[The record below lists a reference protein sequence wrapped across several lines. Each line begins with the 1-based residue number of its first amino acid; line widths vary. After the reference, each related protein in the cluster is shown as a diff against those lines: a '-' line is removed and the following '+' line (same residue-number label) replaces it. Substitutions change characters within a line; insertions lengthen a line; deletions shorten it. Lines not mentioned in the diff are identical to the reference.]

1 MLRFL
6 LALISVAATALPTAL
21 PAQPIGSL
29 DLLNTPPAGGLYRRV
44 LGSVGLGDRGVPVAG
59 GHDVDS
65 DGFTDYALAAMQ
77 ADPDGRTQAGQVF
90 LVFGDGTTSGQLD
103 TVDVSASILRIIGD
117 QVQEN
122 AGSEIWMD
130 DLTGDGLGDLVI
142 CRQNFSLPDRIGA
155 GAVTI
160 LPGGQALRALAEN
173 TTVLDLRSPP
183 QGLPVVTLIGAT
195 APSRLCMWA
204 RAGDVTGDGI
214 ADLAV
219 GADREASNGE
229 LNSGAVYL
237 LRGGSHW
244 GIGQTID
251 LADFGTVQ
259 PGNILRIRPRVDS
272 AGFDFGATVQVADL
286 DSNGAAEVLAV
297 TALNRSGGTLEPLG
311 GTSRGNGGST
321 DGTVYI
327 LWDDNFGGDWDPAPD
342 FIVDAGPGALTVID
356 GATANEEFGEE
367 LLGGLDY
374 DNDGDADLF
383 VGDLTANGW
392 GAISDR
398 TNAGTSHVI
407 YDIALHKGAEF
418 DLDAP
423 PQGLVM
429 ATFVGPIAGA
439 ISGDTALHGDFNAD
453 GIDDLG
459 IGSPSDDP
467 LGRNG
472 AGTVHIVLGR
482 NGPWPALSDLA
493 PANFPESGVSIFE
506 IYGAEAGPPSIGDML
521 CYSAAGGDIDG
532 DGVADLIFNE
542 MGGDGSATDDV
553 GNLLLM
559 SGARLFGLDRVF
571 QNGFED
577 PPPQGLSH

>member
-6 LALISVAATALPTAL
+6 LALTCTAATALPAPL

-29 DLLNTPPAGGLYRRV
+29 DLLGTPPAGGLYRRV
-44 LGSVGLGDRGVPVAG
+44 LGSVGTGAAGVPVAG
-59 GHDVDS
+59 GHDMDG

-77 ADPDGRTQAGQVF
+77 TAPFDRTQAGQVF

-103 TVDVSASILRIIGD
+103 TVNESTSILRIIGD

-142 CRQNFSLPDRIGA
+142 CRQNHSLPDRIGA

-160 LPGGQALRALAEN
+160 LPGGQALRDLAEN

-183 QGLPVVTLIGAT
+183 QGLPVVTLIGAM

-244 GIGQTID
+244 ASTQTID
-251 LADFGTVQ
+251 LDDFGTVQ
-259 PGNILRIRPRVDS
+259 PGNLLRIRPRIGS
-272 AGFDFGATVQVADL
+272 TGFDFGATVQVADL
-286 DSNGAAEVLAV
+286 DGNGKAEVLAAA
-297 TALNRSGGTLEPLG
+297 ALNRSGGTLAPLG
-311 GTSRGNGGST
+311 GAGRGNGGST

-342 FIVDAGPGALTVID
+342 FIVDDGPGALTVID
-356 GATANEEFGEE
+356 GAAMNKEFGEE

-383 VGDLTANGW
+383 VGDLTADGW
-392 GAISDR
+392 GAISR
-398 TNAGTSHVI
+398 STAGTAHVI
-407 YDIALHKGAEF
+407 YDIAVYKGAEF
-418 DLDAP
+418 DLGSP
-423 PQGLVM
+423 PQGFVM

-453 GIDDLG
+453 GIADLG

-472 AGTVHIVLGR
+472 AGTVHIVLGQ
-482 NGPWPALSDLA
+482 NTPWPALSDLA
-493 PANFPESGVSIFE
+493 PANFPETGVRVFE
-506 IYGAEAGPPSIGDML
+506 IYGAEAGPPGIGDML

-532 DGVADLIFNE
+532 DGVTDLVFNE

-553 GNLLLM
+553 GNLLLV
-559 SGARLFGLDRVF
+559 SGAVLFGVDMVF
-571 QNGFED
+571 RNGFED
-577 PPPQGLSH
+577 PLP